1 MSTEDFFKN
10 LTAETANARLAIVSE
25 TKPNEPR
32 IERTASDRPIVS
44 EVSIGVVLLSG
55 IICFLMLSKTWTVM
69 QEEIEDPLELPNRFS
84 QSPCTKCRFF
94 SNNPFLKCAVNP
106 TVALTKEAVDCSD
119 YRPKNKNSLK

>member
-1 MSTEDFFKN
+1 MSTEDFLKN
-10 LTAETANARLAIVSE
+10 LEIETTYTQSAIVSE
-25 TKPNEPR
+25 VQPNEPR
-32 IERTASDRPIVS
+32 LERTENNQPIVS

-69 QEEIEDPLELPNRFS
+69 QEDIEDPLELPNRFS

-106 TVALTKEAVDCSD
+106 TLVLTKEAVDCSD
-119 YRPKNKNSLK
+119 YRPRNKKFPH